1 MEREFHCANGD
12 AQEGMRPVE
21 LQACSPGLERPGYGG
36 MNIDTTTQEMLLNM
50 IGRYV
55 ICELLIALNTF
66 YIREGILL
74 QVAQNFFLL
83 FDESTNARVACDLH
97 ALKFLTVF
105 PAGERPGAM
114 TQEEK
119 CNYLGQLKANQNC
132 RMQALPAPQETNGAR
147 DMPMTPIY
155 RSPIPVGN
163 TPAMLY
169 DGPYR

>member
-1 MEREFHCANGD
+1 MERELRRAND
-12 AQEGMRPVE
+12 AAPAE
-21 LQACSPGLERPGYGG
+21 LQVSPPPFAHPVCGG
-36 MNIDTTTQEMLLNM
+36 MNIDTTTQEMLFNM

-74 QVAQNFFLL
+74 QVAKNFFLL
-83 FDESTNARVACDLH
+83 FDESTNTRVACDLH

-105 PAGERPGAM
+105 PPGERPGVM

-119 CNYLGQLKANQNC
+119 RNYLGQLKANQDC
-132 RMQALPAPQETNGAR
+132 RMQALPAPQEGSGMQGIPVST
-147 DMPMTPIY
+147 
-155 RSPIPVGN
+155 RSPSQAAN

-169 DGPYR
+169 EPYG

>member
-1 MEREFHCANGD
+1 MERELRRAND
-12 AQEGMRPVE
+12 AAPAE
-21 LQACSPGLERPGYGG
+21 LQASLPPFAHPACGG

-50 IGRYV
+50 VGRYV

-74 QVAQNFFLL
+74 QVAKNFFLL
-83 FDESTNARVACDLH
+83 FDESTNTRVACDLH

-105 PAGERPGAM
+105 PPGERPGSM

-119 CNYLGQLKANQNC
+119 RNYLGQLKANQDC
-132 RMQALPAPQETNGAR
+132 RMRALPAPQEGNG
-147 DMPMTPIY
+147 MQGVPVFP
-155 RSPIPVGN
+155 RSPSQAEN

-169 DGPYR
+169 EPYG

>member
-1 MEREFHCANGD
+1 MERELHRANG
-12 AQEGMRPVE
+12 AVPAE
-21 LQACSPGLERPGYGG
+21 LQASPLPFAHPACGG

-50 IGRYV
+50 VGRYV

-74 QVAQNFFLL
+74 QVAKNFFLL
-83 FDESTNARVACDLH
+83 FDESTNTRVACDLH

-105 PAGERPGAM
+105 PPGERPGSM

-119 CNYLGQLKANQNC
+119 RNYLGQLKANQDC
-132 RMQALPAPQETNGAR
+132 RMQALPAPQEENG
-147 DMPMTPIY
+147 MQGVPVFPH
-155 RSPIPVGN
+155 SPSQAAN

-169 DGPYR
+169 EPYG

>member
-1 MEREFHCANGD
+1 MERELFHAND
-12 AQEGMRPVE
+12 AVQDGPP
-21 LQACSPGLERPGYGG
+21 AFAYPAYGG
-36 MNIDTTTQEMLLNM
+36 MNPDTTTQEMLLSM

-74 QVAQNFFLL
+74 QVAKNFFLL
-83 FDESTNARVACDLH
+83 FDESTNTRVACDLH

-105 PAGERPGAM
+105 PPGERPGIM

-119 CNYLGQLKANQNC
+119 RNYLGQLKANQDC
-132 RMQALPAPQETNGAR
+132 RMQALPAPQEAGVMQNNPIVAR
-147 DMPMTPIY
+147 NPY
-155 RSPIPVGN
+155 QAAN

-169 DGPYR
+169 EPYR

>member
-1 MEREFHCANGD
+1 MEREFKYD
-12 AQEGMRPVE
+12 AAQDWTQPLE
-21 LQACSPGLERPGYGG
+21 LQSSPPPIQRPAYGG
-36 MNIDTTTQEMLLNM
+36 MSIDTTTQEMLLNM

-83 FDESTNARVACDLH
+83 FDESTDTRVACDLH

-105 PAGERPGAM
+105 PSGERPGVM

-119 CNYLGQLKANQNC
+119 CDYLGQLKANQNC
-132 RMQALPAPQETNGAR
+132 RMQALPARQEEGGQQNVS
-147 DMPMTPIY
+147 MMPIY
-155 RSPIPVGN
+155 RNPTPAGN

-169 DGPYR
+169 SGPYR